1 MTCNAPH
8 KRLWLIWRSPR
19 SSCDASEDGLKRWK
33 PPGCARFQ
41 RAGFG
46 RGPMKEACTL
56 EDFAGELQRVPD

>member
-1 MTCNAPH
+1 MSLGNV
-8 KRLWLIWRSPR
+8 L
-19 SSCDASEDGLKRWK
+19 EQWK

-56 EDFAGELQRVPD
+56 EACAPRRFPEEELCNHSGRICATARECY

>member
-1 MTCNAPH
+1 M
-8 KRLWLIWRSPR
+8 SMG
-19 SSCDASEDGLKRWK
+19 DALKQWK

-56 EDFAGELQRVPD
+56 EACAPRRFPEEDIWQISF